1 MWHDPGWRRLQKR
14 REGIELQKIVVLLRS
29 HCRGTSLN
37 TDMPAHKP
45 SPTYR
50 ILTLDGGGAKGFYS
64 LGVLKE
70 VEAMLGKPLSEAFDL
85 IFGTST
91 GAIIAALLA
100 LGNSVDEIHTMYR
113 DHVPAVMGAGSK
125 AQKSAA
131 LARLAEEIFRTRTFT
146 DVKTDIGIVSTR
158 WMLEKPM
165 IFKSD
170 VRQAHGRAAT
180 FVPGFGCTIS
190 QAVQASCSAYPFFE
204 KQTVTTSSGDSVE
217 LIDGGYC
224 ANNPT
229 LYAIADAVKALKVPR
244 EALRVLSIGVGVYPE
259 PKHWHPKRWGIWFA
273 KQWLSVQLLQ
283 KTLNIN
289 TASMEQLRAVLFSD
303 IQTIRI
309 SDTFAQPE
317 MATDL
322 LESDLTKLNLLY
334 QRGGESFANHEEPLR
349 AMLG

>member
-1 MWHDPGWRRLQKR
+1 LSAPIPN
-14 REGIELQKIVVLLRS
+14 E
-29 HCRGTSLN
+29 T
-37 TDMPAHKP
+37 PAP
-45 SPTYR
+45 AYR
-50 ILTLDGGGAKGFYS
+50 ILALDGGGAKGFYT

-70 VEAMLGKPLSEAFDL
+70 VEAMLGKPLCEAFDL

-100 LGNSVDEIHTMYR
+100 LGNSVDEIHTLYR
-113 DHVPAVMGAGSK
+113 DHVPTVMRAGSK
-125 AQKSAA
+125 SQKSAA
-131 LARLAEEIFRTRTFT
+131 LARLAEEIFGKKTFT

-170 VRQAHGRAAT
+170 VRQAHGRHAT

-190 QAVQASCSAYPFFE
+190 KAVQASCSAYPFFE
-204 KQTVTTSSGDSVE
+204 KQSVTTSRGDSVE

-229 LYAIADAVKALKVPR
+229 LYAIADAVTALNVSR

-259 PKHWHPKRWGIWFA
+259 PKHWHPKRWGMWFA

-289 TASMEQLRAVLFSD
+289 TVSMEQLRAVLFSD
-303 IQTIRI
+303 IRTIRI

-322 LESDLTKLNLLY
+322 LEHDLIKLNLLY
-334 QRGGESFANHEEPLR
+334 QRGGESFASHEGALR
-349 AMLG
+349 TMMD